1 MMKSRL
7 SLRQWFFFHSK
18 RRFLVLTGAR
28 RTGKSYV
35 IDRYAIHQM
44 AKGKAVLYVAPNG
57 VLCKYKFDELM
68 AIIREHPFDEI
79 HFFYPTRRISD
90 MTSKGLIRFIPAE
103 YFKPEELKCLE
114 KFDIILWD
122 EPLHMHE
129 AIARV
134 RVAEA
139 GLHRRFERVRLAGTI
154 ADWLSYQKTKSALRK
169 GEKLA
174 IWRLSWREIEKLL
187 ENS

>member
-1 MMKSRL
+1 MKQKDESREN
-7 SLRQWFFFHSK
+7 SQNPP
-18 RRFLVLTGAR
+18 RFSWG
-28 RTGKSYV
+28 
-35 IDRYAIHQM
+35 DF
-44 AKGKAVLYVAPNG
+44 N
-57 VLCKYKFDELM
+57 
-68 AIIREHPFDEI
+68 
-79 HFFYPTRRISD
+79 
-90 MTSKGLIRFIPAE
+90 PAE

-139 GLHRRFERVRLAGTI
+139 GLHRRFERVGLAGTI
-154 ADWLSYQKTKSALRK
+154 ADWLDYQKTKGALRK

-174 IWRLSWREIEKLL
+174 IWRLPRRKIKKLL

>member
-1 MMKSRL
+1 MKSRL

-18 RRFLVLTGAR
+18 RRFLVLTGGR
-28 RTGKSYV
+28 MTGKSYV
-35 IDRYAIHQM
+35 INRYAIHQM
-44 AKGKAVLYVAPNG
+44 AKGKAVLYVAQTG
-57 VLCKYKFDELM
+57 VSCKYKFDELM

-79 HFFYPTRRISD
+79 HFFHPTRKISD

-103 YFKPEELKCLE
+103 YFKPEELKYFE

-174 IWRLSWREIEKLL
+174 IWRLSRRIIKKLL

>member
-1 MMKSRL
+1 MKSRL
-7 SLRQWFFFHSK
+7 SLRQWFFFHSR

-44 AKGKAVLYVAPNG
+44 AKGKAILYVAQNG

-68 AIIREHPFDEI
+68 AIAREHPFKEL
-79 HFFYPTRRISD
+79 HFFHPTRKISD

-134 RVAEA
+134 RAAEA

-174 IWRLSWREIEKLL
+174 TWRLSRRIIKKLL

>member
-1 MMKSRL
+1 MKSRL
-7 SLRQWFFFHSK
+7 SLRQWFFFHSW

-44 AKGKAVLYVAPNG
+44 AKGKAVLYVAQNG

-68 AIIREHPFDEI
+68 AITREHPFKEL
-79 HFFYPTRRISD
+79 HFFHPTRKICD

-154 ADWLSYQKTKSALRK
+154 TDWFSYQKTKGALRK